1 MQLLQEVQ
9 LYQILVQACINLM
22 QEDLYVICVV
32 HGGHM
37 LTTGGTCG
45 AAATGGVVLP
55 NCGRNA

>member
-1 MQLLQEVQ
+1 
-9 LYQILVQACINLM
+9 M

-55 NCGRNA
+55 NCGRNAWVI